1 MGPDKNVRGHVQI
14 VHGDDYFN
22 VTLDDPTSYVDCPNL
37 EGPGAIDWIALLWVV
52 RVVEDVAM
60 TTTVVAATTEDRRG
74 DSIITTQQQP
84 TVIVE
89 GFLLLANPSLLAR
102 LDLILFLEADE
113 TSCLQRRLHRNPN
126 RSAAQAEGLRKYLP
140 IPTDR
145 RETAVV
151 EIYAT
156 SGFYHMFQNDFQEN
170 VIVEESEMLGLTHV
184 VYLF

>member
-1 MGPDKNVRGHVQI
+1 MIRTNFHVRDHCVLLALRQFVLVQNYFFLCLFLSFCLFCRYRGMGPDKNVRGHVQI

-113 TSCLQRRLHRNPN
+113 TSCLQQQFVNAKH
-126 RSAAQAEGLRKYLP
+126 Y
-140 IPTDR
+140 
-145 RETAVV
+145 
-151 EIYAT
+151 
-156 SGFYHMFQNDFQEN
+156 
-170 VIVEESEMLGLTHV
+170 
-184 VYLF
+184 

>member
-1 MGPDKNVRGHVQI
+1 
-14 VHGDDYFN
+14 
-22 VTLDDPTSYVDCPNL
+22 
-37 EGPGAIDWIALLWVV
+37 
-52 RVVEDVAM
+52 M
-60 TTTVVAATTEDRRG
+60 TAAAAAAATEDRRG
-74 DSIITTQQQP
+74 DSIITTQQQQP